1 MSKLF
6 ASGGPS
12 GALRGTPAGDAPRPR
27 LVVWGPHTASRPW
40 CAAHTTRWSHNYD
53 PAVCMHADGWNL
65 AIVAKRTS
73 SQLFRSYGYA

>member
-27 LVVWGPHTASRPW
+27 LVVWGPHT
-40 CAAHTTRWSHNYD
+40 TRLSPNYD
-53 PAVCMHADGWNL
+53 PAVCMRADGWNL
-65 AIVAKRTS
+65 AIVAKKDIITAVS
-73 SQLFRSYGYA
+73 FTWLRSNCARFG